1 MQNSCALPPGAC
13 HFRWRRPW
21 AVGARLMP
29 LQLVTC
35 SARCGPTV
43 GGRRTA
49 FPTPEVSI
57 PSNPTRHLR
66 RGLPVLRR
74 SAHVLR
80 RCNKTPCKLSASSA
94 LGRERRQS
102 RSLSASNKSLSLPLR
117 LPQNQCKSIRIGS
130 SSLYPNNMRNE
141 PPNPS
146 IEGTLS
152 GLRPPSA
159 PHVKR

>member
-1 MQNSCALPPGAC
+1 MQNFCALPPGAC

-21 AVGARLMP
+21 VVSACSVP

-35 SARCGPTV
+35 SGPCGPTV
-43 GGRRTA
+43 GGRRAA
-49 FPTPEVSI
+49 FLTPEVSN
-57 PSNPTRHLR
+57 PSNPTRHLQ

-80 RCNKTPCKLSASSA
+80 RCNQTPYKLSAASA
-94 LGRERRQS
+94 LGWERRQS
-102 RSLSASNKSLSLPLR
+102 RSLSASNNSLSLPLP
-117 LPQNQCKSIRIGS
+117 LPQNQCKFIRIGS
-130 SSLYPNNMRNE
+130 SILSPNNMRNE